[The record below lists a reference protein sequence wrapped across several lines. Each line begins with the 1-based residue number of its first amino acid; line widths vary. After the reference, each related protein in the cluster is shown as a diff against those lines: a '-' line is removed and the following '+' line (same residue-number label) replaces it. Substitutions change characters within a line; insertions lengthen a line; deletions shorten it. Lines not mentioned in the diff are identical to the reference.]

1 LRRRE
6 ADVKIFS
13 EADRLSIL
21 KNISAEK
28 SGRQMPKPTV
38 AALSLD
44 TLLEEP
50 AARTV
55 SQNSDLTY
63 LVSVGLVAALII
75 GVFFGIS
82 LSLIATQTEEQII
95 VGSATGNRGSGINP
109 LRSDDLQVPQT
120 DAQSIPIDPGLP
132 PAPGAASVPVSALAQ
147 APAPSSAP
155 PGDVAP
161 VTSAIDGS
169 SSAEARQEPPT
180 APRAIG
186 LSQEIGSN
194 PPATNV
200 PAAPQA
206 SPPSA
211 AEVAELLARGDS
223 FVLVGDIAS
232 ARVFYQRA
240 ADAGDGRGALRMGA
254 TFDPAFLARAGLDST
269 SGDPAIARSWYRRV
283 LDLDPE
289 QAGQRHKRVATK

>member
-1 LRRRE
+1 
-6 ADVKIFS
+6 
-13 EADRLSIL
+13 
-21 KNISAEK
+21 
-28 SGRQMPKPTV
+28 MPKPTV

-44 TLLEEP
+44 TPLEEP

-82 LSLIATQTEEQII
+82 LSLIATQSEEQII

-109 LRSDDLQVPQT
+109 LRSDDFQDSRT
-120 DAQSIPIDPGLP
+120 DARSVPIERKPP
-132 PAPGAASVPVSALAQ
+132 PASGTASFPVSALAQ
-147 APAPSSAP
+147 APAADSAP
-155 PGDVAP
+155 PGDAAP
-161 VTSAIDGS
+161 VTAAIDGS
-169 SSAEARQEPPT
+169 SNAEARQEPST
-180 APRAIG
+180 VLRAIG
-186 LSQEIGSN
+186 SSQKIGSS

-211 AEVAELLARGDS
+211 AEVTELLARGDS

-269 SGDPAIARSWYRRV
+269 SGDPAKARSWYRRV

-289 QAGQRHKRVATK
+289 QAGPRHKRVATK